1 MSSST
6 LINQVQIIKSKL
18 LKSNQY
24 YNVKTTKKKI
34 FLHDTAGAS
43 ASSSINWWNE
53 KPDHIAA
60 PYLIERDGTI
70 IEAFDPSYWA
80 YALGVPGGTDME
92 KESIHIELCN
102 YGGLS
107 EMGGKYYIFGNKLNE
122 IPIEKV
128 QLYKVSH
135 RGFKAF
141 EKYTA
146 AQIKSTILLIDYLC
160 KTFKIKI
167 SDVENFWYFGAKS
180 KGLHSHTTVRKDK
193 SDIHPQPEL
202 IKAIYDY
209 AGCKAAITE

>member
-6 LINQVQIIKSKL
+6 VVNPVQIIKSKL

-24 YNVKTTKKKI
+24 YPVAQKKKRI
-34 FLHDTAGAS
+34 FLHHTAGAS

-70 IEAFDPSYWA
+70 IEAFDPKYWA

-92 KESIHIELCN
+92 KESIHIEICN

-107 EMGGKYYIFGNKLNE
+107 EMNGKYYIFGNKLNE
-122 IPIEKV
+122 MPKEKV
-128 QLYKVSH
+128 QVYKKDH

-141 EKYTA
+141 EKYTE
-146 AQIKSTILLIDYLC
+146 AQIKSTIKLIDYII
-160 KTFKIKI
+160 KEFKISI
-167 SDVENFWYFGAKS
+167 SDVENFWYFGAKT
-180 KGLHSHTTVRKDK
+180 KGLQSHTTVRKDK

-209 AGCKAAITE
+209 FGCKAAIVE